1 MVNPTA
7 PRPAWPRRVP
17 VLDWIRVG
25 LFVLGGVCVAT
36 GLLPFTEAEAT
47 MRRVLP
53 ILAFLATVIILAE
66 LTAEAGVFDVIAARI
81 AIAGRGRFVA
91 LFGMC
96 GVFAAVTTI
105 ALNLDTTAVL
115 LFPVMLATA
124 RKVGMPGLP
133 LAMTTLW
140 LANTASLLLPV
151 SNLTNLLAA
160 NRVDLGVTEYAQVMG
175 LPQVAS
181 IAVTMVCLW
190 AFYWRPGVRGLGGGG
205 PLGHRYTVPPAHTP
219 RDRTLF
225 WTAAGACVVF
235 LVCVAVNAPL
245 QIASTICAALLAVAF
260 AVRMRDRL
268 RWSLL
273 PWRLLIFVTGL
284 FLVVQTISAHGLDD
298 VMRALI
304 GPDGGAGGV
313 FRAAGTGAGAANLV
327 NNLPT
332 YLAGE
337 AVVAPANHTQL
348 LGLLIG
354 TNVGPLVTPWA
365 SLATLLCYERA
376 RAEGVRVP
384 LGRFV
389 WTGLATAV
397 ATLLASVTALVLTG

>member
-1 MVNPTA
+1 MVSGART
-7 PRPAWPRRVP
+7 RLGWLRRVP
-17 VLDWIRVG
+17 VLDWIRIG
-25 LFVLGGVCVAT
+25 LFVLGGVFVAT
-36 GLLPFTEAEAT
+36 GLLPYADAEAT
-47 MRRVLP
+47 MRRILP

-81 AIAGRGRFVA
+81 AIAGRGRYAA

-96 GVFAAVTTI
+96 VAFASATTI

-160 NRVDLGVTEYAQVMG
+160 NRVALEPTEFAAVMG
-175 LPQVAS
+175 VPQVAS
-181 IAVTMVCLW
+181 IAVTMVMLW
-190 AFYWRPGVRGLGGGG
+190 AFYWRPGRRTGGYVRTD
-205 PLGHRYTVPPAHTP
+205 RYVPPEPHTP

-225 WTAAGACVVF
+225 WIASGVCLVF
-235 LVCVAVNAPL
+235 LVCVAVDAPI
-245 QIASTICAALLAVAF
+245 QIASTVCAALLAVAF

-298 VMRALI
+298 VMRALV
-304 GPDGGAGGV
+304 GPDGGPAGV

-327 NNLPT
+327 NNLPS

-337 AVVAPANHTQL
+337 AVVPAANHTQL

-376 RAEGVRVP
+376 RDEGVRIP
-384 LGRFV
+384 LRRFV
-389 WTGLATAV
+389 LTGLVTAL
-397 ATLLASVTALVLTG
+397 ATLLASIAALVLLS

>member
-1 MVNPTA
+1 MA
-7 PRPAWPRRVP
+7 RLRRVP
-17 VLDWIRVG
+17 ALDWIRVG
-25 LFVLGGVCVAT
+25 LFVLGAIFVAT
-36 GLLPFTEAEAT
+36 GLLPVADAEAT
-47 MRRVLP
+47 MRRILP

-81 AIAGRGRFVA
+81 AIAGRGHFVA

-96 GVFAAVTTI
+96 VAFAAATTI

-160 NRVDLGVTEYAQVMG
+160 NRVDLAVPEYARAMG
-175 LPQVAS
+175 VPQVAS

-190 AFYWRPGVRGLGGGG
+190 LFYWRRGARGRTGD
-205 PLGHRYTVPPAHTP
+205 RYAVPEPHTA
-219 RDRTLF
+219 RDRPLF
-225 WTAAGACVVF
+225 WTAAAACLVF
-235 LVCVAVNAPL
+235 LACVAVNAPI
-245 QIASTICAALLAVAF
+245 QIASAICAAIVAGAF
-260 AVRMRDRL
+260 AVRMRERL

-304 GPDGGAGGV
+304 GPDGGTAGV

-327 NNLPT
+327 NNLPS

-337 AVVAPANHTQL
+337 AAVPVANHAQL

-354 TNVGPLVTPWA
+354 TNVGPLITPWA

-376 RAEGVRVP
+376 RTEGVPIP
-384 LGRFV
+384 LRRFV
-389 WTGLATAV
+389 LTGVVTAV
-397 ATLLASVTALVLTG
+397 TTLLAATAALVLTD

>member
-1 MVNPTA
+1 MT
-7 PRPAWPRRVP
+7 RLRRVP

-25 LFVLGGVCVAT
+25 LFVLGGVFVAT
-36 GLLPFTEAEAT
+36 GLLPVADAAAT
-47 MRRVLP
+47 MSRILP

-81 AIAGRGRFVA
+81 AIAGRGNFLA

-96 GVFAAVTTI
+96 VAFAAATTI

-124 RKVGMPGLP
+124 RKVAMPGLP

-160 NRVDLGVTEYAQVMG
+160 NRVDLAVTDYARVMG
-175 LPQVAS
+175 VPQLAS

-190 AFYWRPGVRGLGGGG
+190 VFYWRRGARGGIGD
-205 PLGHRYTVPPAHTP
+205 RYAVPEPHVP
-219 RDRTLF
+219 RDGPLF
-225 WTAAGACVVF
+225 WTAAVACLVF
-235 LVCVAVNAPL
+235 LACVAVNAPI
-245 QIASTICAALLAVAF
+245 QIASAICAAILAGAF
-260 AVRMRDRL
+260 AVRMRERL

-273 PWRLLIFVTGL
+273 PWRLLVFVTGL

-298 VMRALI
+298 LMRALI
-304 GPDGGAGGV
+304 GPDGGAAGV
-313 FRAAGTGAGAANLV
+313 FRAAATGAGAANLV
-327 NNLPT
+327 NNLPS

-337 AVVAPANHTQL
+337 AAVPVANHVQL

-354 TNVGPLVTPWA
+354 TNVGPLITPWA

-376 RAEGVRVP
+376 RKDGVPIPVR
-384 LGRFV
+384 RFV
-389 WTGLATAV
+389 LTGLVTAV
-397 ATLLASVTALVLTG
+397 AALLAATGALVLAG

>member
-1 MVNPTA
+1 MVSGA
-7 PRPAWPRRVP
+7 GARLAWLRRVP
-17 VLDWIRVG
+17 VLDWIRIG
-25 LFVLGGVCVAT
+25 LFVLGGVFVAT
-36 GLLPFTEAEAT
+36 GLLPYADAAAT
-47 MRRVLP
+47 MRRILP

-81 AIAGRGRFVA
+81 AIAGRGRYAA

-96 GVFAAVTTI
+96 VAFAAATTI

-160 NRVDLGVTEYAQVMG
+160 NRVALSPTGFAAVMG

-181 IAVTMVCLW
+181 LAVTMVTLW
-190 AFYWRPGVRGLGGGG
+190 AFYWRRGLRTQN
-205 PLGHRYTVPPAHTP
+205 PDRYAPPAPHTP

-225 WTAAGACVVF
+225 WTASAVCVVF
-235 LVCVAVNAPL
+235 LVCVAVDAPI
-245 QIASTICAALLAVAF
+245 QIASAICAALLAAAF

-298 VMRALI
+298 VMRALV
-304 GPDGGAGGV
+304 GPDGGPAGV

-327 NNLPT
+327 NNLPS

-337 AVVAPANHTQL
+337 AIVPAANHTQL

-376 RAEGVRVP
+376 RDEGVRIP
-384 LGRFV
+384 LRRFV
-389 WTGLATAV
+389 WTGLVTAL
-397 ATLLASVTALVLTG
+397 ATLLASIAALVLLS

>member
-1 MVNPTA
+1 MVKPRR
-7 PRPAWPRRVP
+7 PRPAWPRRIP

-25 LFVLGGVCVAT
+25 LFVLGGVFVAT
-36 GLLPFTEAEAT
+36 GLLPYADAEAT

-81 AIAGRGRFVA
+81 AIAGRGRYAA

-96 GVFAAVTTI
+96 GAFAAVTTI

-160 NRVDLGVTEYAQVMG
+160 NRVDLAVTDYAAVMG
-175 LPQVAS
+175 LPQAAS
-181 IAVTMVCLW
+181 IAVTMVFLW
-190 AFYWRPGVRGLGGGG
+190 LFYWRPGVRGGAGE
-205 PLGHRYTVPPAHTP
+205 PVAPRYTVPAPHTP
-219 RDRTLF
+219 RDRPLF
-225 WTAAGACVVF
+225 WTAAAACVVF

-245 QIASTICAALLAVAF
+245 QIASTICAALLAGAF

-304 GPDGGAGGV
+304 GPDGGATGV

-327 NNLPT
+327 NNLPS

-337 AVVAPANHTQL
+337 AVVPAANHTQL

-376 RAEGVRVP
+376 RTEGVRVP

-389 WTGLATAV
+389 WTGLVTAV
-397 ATLLASVTALVLTG
+397 ATLLASITALVLTG

>member
-1 MVNPTA
+1 MVSGA
-7 PRPAWPRRVP
+7 GVRLAWLRRVA

-36 GLLPFTEAEAT
+36 GLLPYAEAEAT
-47 MRRVLP
+47 MRRILP
-53 ILAFLATVIILAE
+53 ILAFLAAVIILAE

-81 AIAGRGRFVA
+81 AIAGRGRYAA

-96 GVFAAVTTI
+96 VAFASATTI

-124 RKVGMPGLP
+124 RKVGMPGPP

-160 NRVDLGVTEYAQVMG
+160 NRVALGVTEYASVMAA
-175 LPQVAS
+175 PQVAS

-190 AFYWRPGVRGLGGGG
+190 LFYWRKGLRDGD
-205 PLGHRYTVPPAHTP
+205 PERYTVPQPHTP
-219 RDRTLF
+219 RDRSLF
-225 WTAAGACVVF
+225 WIASAVCAVF
-235 LVCVAVNAPL
+235 LVCVAVDAPI
-245 QIASTICAALLAVAF
+245 QIASAICAALLAVAF

-273 PWRLLIFVTGL
+273 PWRLLVFVTGL

-298 VMRALI
+298 IMRALV
-304 GPDGGAGGV
+304 GPDGGAAGV
-313 FRAAGTGAGAANLV
+313 FRAAGTGAVVSNVV
-327 NNLPT
+327 NNLPA

-337 AVVAPANHTQL
+337 AVVPVANHTQL

-376 RAEGVRVP
+376 RAEDVRIP
-384 LGRFV
+384 LRRFV
-389 WTGLATAV
+389 LTGLVTAL
-397 ATLLASVTALVLTG
+397 ATLLASITALVLTG

>member
-1 MVNPTA
+1 MNGRERRT
-7 PRPAWPRRVP
+7 WWRRVP

-25 LFVLGGVCVAT
+25 LFVLGGVFVAT
-36 GLLPFTEAEAT
+36 GLLPYAGAEAT

-81 AIAGRGRFVA
+81 AIAGRGRYAA

-96 GVFAAVTTI
+96 VAFASATTI

-160 NRVDLGVTEYAQVMG
+160 NRVALSPPAYATVMA

-181 IAVTMVCLW
+181 IAVTMVTLW
-190 AFYWRPGVRGLGGGG
+190 VFYWRRGLRDGSA
-205 PLGHRYTVPPAHTP
+205 RYALPPPHTP
-219 RDRTLF
+219 RDRVLF
-225 WTAAGACVVF
+225 WIASGVCVVF
-235 LVCVAVNAPL
+235 LVCVAVDAPI

-284 FLVVQTISAHGLDD
+284 FLVVQTIGAHGLDA

-304 GPDGGAGGV
+304 GPDGGAAGV

-327 NNLPT
+327 NNLPS

-337 AVVAPANHTQL
+337 AVVPVANHTQL

-376 RAEGVRVP
+376 RTESVP
-384 LGRFV
+384 IPLRKFV
-389 WTGLATAV
+389 LTGLVTAV
-397 ATLLASVTALVLTG
+397 GTLLAAIGALVLVS